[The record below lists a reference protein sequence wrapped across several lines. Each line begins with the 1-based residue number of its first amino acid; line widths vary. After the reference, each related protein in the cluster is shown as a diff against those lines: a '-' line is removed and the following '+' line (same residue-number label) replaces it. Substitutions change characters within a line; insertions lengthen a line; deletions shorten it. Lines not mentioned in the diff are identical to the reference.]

1 MCVVRS
7 SLNDGGS
14 STKEGADGK
23 GDTKAVTKSNGVK
36 DIEPV
41 FEIVEEKVEYERYMS
56 LYNRKVRFPSVALG
70 SDDQQGAVYEFDV
83 IGHPKSSFCFC
94 VALPFHPPK
103 DGKDWREGEITMI
116 REYAQGPNEMM
127 YGLPAG
133 AFHSGKHATAE
144 GCARAELSEEAHLQG
159 GKIFPLLEEGCDGVA
174 EVKWCRNKFIPFLVY
189 DPQHDACPGARD
201 TEEYIEIV
209 RMKLPEIKKL
219 CRQGKMLL
227 PSVTTIYWG
236 LEWLAENYSRV
247 HDA

>member
-7 SLNDGGS
+7 SLTDGG

-23 GDTKAVTKSNGVK
+23 GEAKTETRSNGAE

-70 SDDQQGAVYEFDV
+70 SDDQKEAVYEFDV

-116 REYAQGPNEMM
+116 REYAQGPNEMV

-144 GCARAELSEEAHLQG
+144 ECARAELSEE
-159 GKIFPLLEEGCDGVA
+159 V
-174 EVKWCRNKFIPFLVY
+174 
-189 DPQHDACPGARD
+189 
-201 TEEYIEIV
+201 
-209 RMKLPEIKKL
+209 
-219 CRQGKMLL
+219 
-227 PSVTTIYWG
+227 
-236 LEWLAENYSRV
+236 
-247 HDA
+247 